1 MDDIGA
7 SGDLSNIN
15 SNVNQYISDKM
26 GYSIVLL
33 LQIRWN
39 DRSVANRIVFKFI
52 IGLLYIIGIR
62 LSRASI
68 LLTEN
73 TEAKDRARGKS
84 TSHQIK

>member
-7 SGDLSNIN
+7 CGDLSNIN
-15 SNVNQYISDKM
+15 SNVNQYISHKM

-39 DRSVANRIVFKFI
+39 DRSVANRIVSKFI
-52 IGLLYIIGIR
+52 IGVLYIIGIR

-73 TEAKDRARGKS
+73 TEAKD
-84 TSHQIK
+84 

>member
-7 SGDLSNIN
+7 CGDLSNVN
-15 SNVNQYISDKM
+15 SNVNQYISHKM

-39 DRSVANRIVFKFI
+39 DRSVADRIVFEFI
-52 IGLLYIIGIR
+52 IGVLFIIGIR
-62 LSRASI
+62 RSRASI

-73 TEAKDRARGKS
+73 TEAKD
-84 TSHQIK
+84 

>member
-33 LQIRWN
+33 LQICWN
-39 DRSVANRIVFKFI
+39 DRSVANRIVFEFI

-73 TEAKDRARGKS
+73 TEAKD
-84 TSHQIK
+84 

>member
-7 SGDLSNIN
+7 CGDLSNIN
-15 SNVNQYISDKM
+15 SNVNQYLSHQM
-26 GYSIVLL
+26 GYSIVFL

-39 DRSVANRIVFKFI
+39 DSSVANRIVFKFI
-52 IGLLYIIGIR
+52 IGVLYIIGIR

-73 TEAKDRARGKS
+73 AEAKD
-84 TSHQIK
+84 